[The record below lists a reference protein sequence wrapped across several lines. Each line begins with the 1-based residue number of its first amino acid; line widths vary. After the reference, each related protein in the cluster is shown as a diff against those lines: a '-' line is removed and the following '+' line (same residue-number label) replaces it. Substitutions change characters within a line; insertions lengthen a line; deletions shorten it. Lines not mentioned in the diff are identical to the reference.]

1 MATYSRQ
8 GTLSS
13 SAWIGPALVSLLE

>member
-1 MATYSRQ
+1 VTYSRQ

-13 SAWIGPALVSLLE
+13 SVWIVPALVSLLE